1 MDGEILDDLGLLI
14 EAKVPRCYSQFIEE
28 TRHHEIYG
36 FSDASNKAYAAVVY
50 LTTTYANGSV
60 DVRLVA
66 AKALVVPLSKQSI
79 PRLELLGTLLT
90 RLVKSIARSKGH

>member
-50 LTTTYANGSV
+50 LTTTYVNGSV
-60 DVRLVA
+60 EIIIIIE
-66 AKALVVPLSKQSI
+66 KY
-79 PRLELLGTLLT
+79 
-90 RLVKSIARSKGH
+90 